1 MPSSGSSRPTSAND
15 GSVSPI
21 ARDGVGDRLQARQLD
36 DEHGEGDGDARV
48 ATSTHWIT
56 RLACWKVL

>member
-1 MPSSGSSRPTSAND
+1 MPSSGRSRPTSAND

-21 ARDGVGDRLQARQLD
+21 AEMAFATGSSRGSWITSTAR
-36 DEHGEGDGDARV
+36 AMASTV